1 MTTPV
6 IIDIAA
12 AAVLLGFAVFGA
24 KRGLFR
30 AIAGLLIAVLALLGA
45 RAAAQALAPPAA
57 RMMKPVI
64 ERRIEQKLDEAL
76 SAAPDLLPGLSGD
89 IPDPAEELLGL
100 LGVEGSALDMLAE
113 QAREIVRDTGASVL
127 SAVAQSAAESFFYGL
142 IYILTFLILTILLN
156 LAAGVMDL
164 ALKLPVLHGANA
176 LGGAAV
182 GLVEGILVLFLL
194 ALAAKKLGVPLD
206 GSLIS
211 RIFMARAA

>member
-12 AAVLLGFAVFGA
+12 AAVLLGFAAFGA

-30 AIAGLLIAVLALLGA
+30 AIAGLLIAVMALLGA
-45 RAAAQALAPPAA
+45 RAAAQTLAPPAA
-57 RMMKPVI
+57 RMMGPAI

-76 SAAPDLLPGLSGD
+76 SAPDLLPGLSGD
-89 IPDPAEELLGL
+89 IPDAAEELLGL

-127 SAVAQSAAESFFYGL
+127 SAVAQSAAESFLYGL

-156 LAAGVMDL
+156 LAARVMDL

-182 GLVEGILVLFLL
+182 GLVEGALVLLLL
-194 ALAAKKLGVPLD
+194 ALAAQKLGVPLD

-211 RIFMARAA
+211 RIFTARAA